1 MATVVVPFRAGK
13 TRLALPEDERRAV
26 ALSMLGTVLDAA
38 AAVGRTLL
46 VSDDARLAA
55 RAGVEHVADPGGG
68 QGEAV
73 AAGLAGIVSLPA
85 LVVNA
90 DLPRA
95 TEGDLRALAAAAPAL
110 VAAPDGTTN
119 ALALL
124 DLAAFR
130 PLFGA
135 GSASRFAALG
145 LRAVER
151 PNLADDVDTLA
162 DLRRLGVPVPA

>member
-1 MATVVVPFRAGK
+1 M
-13 TRLALPEDERRAV
+13 
-26 ALSMLGTVLDAA
+26 
-38 AAVGRTLL
+38 L
-46 VSDDARLAA
+46 VSLRAPASSTWPTRAA
-55 RAGVEHVADPGGG
+55 DRGRRSP
-68 QGEAV
+68 
-73 AAGLAGIVSLPA
+73 PA

-135 GSASRFAALG
+135 GSASRFAELG
-145 LRAVER
+145 LRAVEL

-162 DLRRLGVPVPA
+162 DLRRLGVRVPA